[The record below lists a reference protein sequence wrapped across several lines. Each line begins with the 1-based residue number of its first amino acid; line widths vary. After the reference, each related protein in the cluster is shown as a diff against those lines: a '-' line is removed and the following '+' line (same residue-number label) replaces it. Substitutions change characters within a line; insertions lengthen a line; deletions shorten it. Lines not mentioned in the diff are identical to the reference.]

1 MAYCCCVFFCTPV
14 EVCDFPNE
22 CLLKSV
28 VLIDPKIDLVG
39 RWIKVIS
46 FNLGESEFFEK
57 LNMK

>member
-1 MAYCCCVFFCTPV
+1 MNVYLRSA
-14 EVCDFPNE
+14 
-22 CLLKSV
+22 

-39 RWIKVIS
+39 RRMQVIS